1 MAGFAFNEAFS
12 RDESAQDDHQ
22 AQIDA
27 RSVARQLNAQE
38 EKSAFLHARAASGA
52 DAAKQAPP
60 PLLKAGA
67 KPKPKPVAAIP
78 TFMQRKR
85 PAAGDGAAAAS
96 SVAAA
101 EEAAPAP
108 APAAKKAKPEAE
120 SPAAPVSLVAYGE
133 SSDDEAEASAG

>member
-38 EKSAFLHARAASGA
+38 EKNAFLHARSAASGA
-52 DAAKQAPP
+52 DAVAKQAPS
-60 PLLKAGA
+60 LLKAGA

-78 TFMQRKR
+78 AFMQRKR
-85 PAAGDGAAAAS
+85 PAAGDGAAAA
-96 SVAAA
+96 V
-101 EEAAPAP
+101 PC
-108 APAAKKAKPEAE
+108 
-120 SPAAPVSLVAYGE
+120 
-133 SSDDEAEASAG
+133 